1 MITDTKSNTHNHRST
16 NHGLTQDASFSQ
28 QELEEDLLET
38 LYGWW
43 KEGLSVETTQLC
55 LSMNISQQKLHIL
68 ADQMVAHGYLE
79 KGDNW
84 ESMKL
89 TPYGKDQGAEC
100 LERHQYLTQFLQ
112 MICGL
117 DKEQAEEN
125 ACRME
130 HMVDTDVMHGIRDY
144 LKYGDH
150 YDRMIKNL
158 NLHTLYKEGSYWFR
172 GEIYMTGF
180 IDGMSK
186 DTNLKLK
193 LTEKSANTKK
203 TCTAHISQFGE
214 YDVDVEVTV
223 EDGIITDVKVTGKN
237 FAGTHAKQNERT
249 LQDAI
254 DGLEGMYVGKSATD
268 VNAIAGVD
276 VVSGATYSSNAIRN
290 AILNALDLEMPEEE
304 ITVPT
309 ESLKP
314 GVYSVDI
321 AYYTDKVKH
330 SLVEDQLDIFHKF

>member
-1 MITDTKSNTHNHRST
+1 MITDTKANTHNHKST

-43 KEGLSVETTQLC
+43 KEGRSVETTQLC
-55 LSMNISQQKLHIL
+55 LSMNISQQKLHTL

-79 KGDNW
+79 KRDNW

-130 HMVDTDVMHGIRDY
+130 HVVDTDVMHGIRDY

-158 NLHTLYKEGSYWFR
+158 NLLTLYKEGSYWFR
-172 GEIYMTGF
+172 GEIY
-180 IDGMSK
+180 
-186 DTNLKLK
+186 DTNQRYPRILAQEDRLYEENILLEVHENRSFIYLQTKECQNTAATLSASDRTTRTSHAATLTPDSEQHSPLPNLWYLQNGTWKLA
-193 LTEKSANTKK
+193 ED
-203 TCTAHISQFGE
+203 TAK
-214 YDVDVEVTV
+214 
-223 EDGIITDVKVTGKN
+223 GIQIPADSFEFTIGATDIIRE
-237 FAGTHAKQNERT
+237 GTLMIGFT
-249 LQDAI
+249 DAI
-254 DGLEGMYVGKSATD
+254 RL
-268 VNAIAGVD
+268 
-276 VVSGATYSSNAIRN
+276 
-290 AILNALDLEMPEEE
+290 PEEE
-304 ITVPT
+304 DCRELNIH
-309 ESLKP
+309 
-314 GVYSVDI
+314 I
-321 AYYTDKVKH
+321 W
-330 SLVEDQLDIFHKF
+330 